1 MNNEPNTLE
10 QFVAEIGMDPI
21 EAANLLTEA
30 GIISDNSVTLHDVA
44 AVDHARAIKYLDGLT
59 Q

>member
-1 MNNEPNTLE
+1 MNEPNTLE

-30 GIISDNSVTLHDVA
+30 GIISDNAVTLADVA
-44 AVDHARAIKYLDGLT
+44 EADHAKAIKYLDSLT
-59 Q
+59 

>member
-1 MNNEPNTLE
+1 MNEPNTLE

-30 GIISDNSVTLHDVA
+30 GIIADNAVTLHDVCETDC
-44 AVDHARAIKYLDGLT
+44 VRAIKFLDGLV
-59 Q
+59 